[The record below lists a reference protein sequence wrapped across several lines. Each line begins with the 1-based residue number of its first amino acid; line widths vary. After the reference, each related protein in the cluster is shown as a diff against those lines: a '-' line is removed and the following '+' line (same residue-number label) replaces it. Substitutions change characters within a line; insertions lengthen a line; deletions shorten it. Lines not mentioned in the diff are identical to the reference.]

1 MCSVKIALRWIFT
14 CKINENQAILT
25 FTNPR
30 FGTQLCAGHNA
41 KSKSYLA
48 NEMVLYPWLD
58 KKQKLSQYQ
67 MVS

>member
-1 MCSVKIALRWIFT
+1 MVLYPWLDK
-14 CKINENQAILT
+14 KQK
-25 FTNPR
+25 
-30 FGTQLCAGHNA
+30 HNA

>member
-1 MCSVKIALRWIFT
+1 MCSVKTALRWIFT

-48 NEMVLYPWLD
+48 NQMVLYP
-58 KKQKLSQYQ
+58 
-67 MVS
+67 